1 VTSAQRLP
9 FDHDQVVPAS
19 DRPGTGR
26 LEPDED
32 AELRRL
38 HMLRGFGAVAGTV
51 SSRYRELRGR
61 DRRGKVRDPED
72 AKLAIPIEK
81 SLWSD
86 LRAEPGPAMSSQ
98 PELVPDFAESSSG
111 SLPPSDSATERVIS
125 DTREIFGEL
134 PQSRRGLG
142 IFRR

>member
-1 VTSAQRLP
+1 MTSAQRLP
-9 FDHDQVVPAS
+9 FDHDQVLPPS

-61 DRRGKVRDPED
+61 DRRGKVRDPEE
-72 AKLAIPIEK
+72 AKLAIPVEK
-81 SLWSD
+81 SLWTD
-86 LRAEPGPAMSSQ
+86 LKAEPAPTMSSQ
-98 PELVPDFAESSSG
+98 PEMGPDFAESFG